1 MKTCNKC
8 NIKIDTSYSY
18 CPLCHQTLEGQTKK
32 DHSELFPLDDIR
44 DHISHKTQRL
54 IFFFTVFSIIILGTI
69 NVLYSSVGFWSLIP
83 IGAIVY
89 LWLLL
94 RYVIFNKTSSIGRI
108 TLTTFFLTTLLVIIN
123 LRYSKDLWSLDYVFP
138 ALMIANNTTIFIILL
153 AKTQGFKYN
162 VFHMLFLV
170 FVSLIPLLF
179 YYIGFVEDPLL
190 SFIAFSHALLILL
203 HLLVFHSSVLKE
215 LLKRIFHL

>member
-18 CPLCHQTLEGQTKK
+18 CPLCHQTLEG
-32 DHSELFPLDDIR
+32 DIRENHVELFPTKDIR
-44 DHISHKTQRL
+44 DHISHNAQRL
-54 IFFFTVFSIIILGTI
+54 IFFFTLLSIIILGTL

-83 IGAIVY
+83 IGATVY

-94 RYVIFNKTSSIGRI
+94 RYVILTKTSSIGRI
-108 TLTTFFLTTLLVIIN
+108 TLTTFFLTTLVVIIN
-123 LRYSKDLWSLDYVFP
+123 LRYSSDLWSLDYVFP
-138 ALMIANNTTIFIILL
+138 SLMIANNTTIFIILL
-153 AKTQGFKYN
+153 AKTEGFKYN

-170 FVSLIPLLF
+170 LVSLTPLVF
-179 YYIGFVEDPLL
+179 YYIGFVEEPLL
-190 SFIAFSHALLILL
+190 SFIAFSHGLLILL